1 MLRPIV
7 ALDVATRLLMG
18 IGAQALA
25 AVLEPEV
32 GGVAAVGVVGLGG
45 GKAGMGMGMGMGTGI
60 VIFIFIGIGIG
71 IGIQRVRVQLDGE
84 PLVVTP
90 GGALQFVE
98 AGECGGGYG
107 VHLAK
112 DGLTGAREVDEEGD
126 AVGPTDKWVVE
137 FGAVGS
143 EEHGVPAANE
153 VLQ

>member
-18 IGAQALA
+18 VGAQALA

-32 GGVAAVGVVGLGG
+32 GGVGAVGVVGLGVGG
-45 GKAGMGMGMGMGTGI
+45 GKAGVGVGVGVGM
-60 VIFIFIGIGIG
+60 
-71 IGIQRVRVQLDGE
+71 GIQRVRVQLDGE

-143 EEHGVPAANE
+143 EEHGVSAANE